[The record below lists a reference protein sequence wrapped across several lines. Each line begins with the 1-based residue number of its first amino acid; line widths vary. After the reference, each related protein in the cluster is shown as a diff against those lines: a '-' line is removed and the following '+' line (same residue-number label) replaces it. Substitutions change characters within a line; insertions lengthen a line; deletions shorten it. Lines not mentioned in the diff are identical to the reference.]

1 VPALDGEVAGLAQ
14 LLLRFGIRGE
24 HFQADGHSE
33 FRRLRM
39 RGQAN
44 TRRGGN
50 ALVVSGHTVVH
61 SFDTGSYLLL
71 CASHEIPPPGGK
83 MADKPN
89 DGLRKLQQAEDAKK
103 ARAEY
108 EAAAK
113 AQDANTARLRA
124 LRLER
129 EAAAPPVKK
138 AGAAPKRQGA
148 KAAKTPTGTLS
159 QWLQDQKGS
168 GRNS

>member
-1 VPALDGEVAGLAQ
+1 
-14 LLLRFGIRGE
+14 
-24 HFQADGHSE
+24 
-33 FRRLRM
+33 
-39 RGQAN
+39 
-44 TRRGGN
+44 
-50 ALVVSGHTVVH
+50 
-61 SFDTGSYLLL
+61 
-71 CASHEIPPPGGK
+71 

-113 AQDANTARLRA
+113 AQDANTARLRV
-124 LRLER
+124 LRLAR
-129 EAAAPPVKK
+129 EAAAPPVVAKK
-138 AGAAPKRQGA
+138 AGAAKHKGA
-148 KAAKTPTGTLS
+148 KAAKTSTGTLS

>member
-1 VPALDGEVAGLAQ
+1 
-14 LLLRFGIRGE
+14 
-24 HFQADGHSE
+24 
-33 FRRLRM
+33 
-39 RGQAN
+39 
-44 TRRGGN
+44 
-50 ALVVSGHTVVH
+50 
-61 SFDTGSYLLL
+61 
-71 CASHEIPPPGGK
+71 

-108 EAAAK
+108 EAAPK

-129 EAAAPPVKK
+129 EAAAGPV
-138 AGAAPKRQGA
+138 APKKTAAAGKRKGA
-148 KAAKTPTGTLS
+148 KAAKTPAGTLS

>member
-1 VPALDGEVAGLAQ
+1 
-14 LLLRFGIRGE
+14 
-24 HFQADGHSE
+24 
-33 FRRLRM
+33 
-39 RGQAN
+39 
-44 TRRGGN
+44 
-50 ALVVSGHTVVH
+50 
-61 SFDTGSYLLL
+61 
-71 CASHEIPPPGGK
+71 

-124 LRLER
+124 LRLAR
-129 EAAAPPVKK
+129 EAAAPPVVAKK
-138 AGAAPKRQGA
+138 AGAAKRKGGA
-148 KAAKTPTGTLS
+148 KAAKTSTGTLS

>member
-1 VPALDGEVAGLAQ
+1 
-14 LLLRFGIRGE
+14 
-24 HFQADGHSE
+24 
-33 FRRLRM
+33 
-39 RGQAN
+39 
-44 TRRGGN
+44 
-50 ALVVSGHTVVH
+50 
-61 SFDTGSYLLL
+61 
-71 CASHEIPPPGGK
+71 

-129 EAAAPPVKK
+129 EAAAGPVVPKK
-138 AGAAPKRQGA
+138 AATAVKRKSGG

-168 GRNS
+168 GRNG